1 MDPQINFK
9 TNLKKMKKQLLIL
22 LISFL
27 SINSFAQVV
36 FEKGY
41 YINNKDQRIECLILN
56 EDWKN
61 NPTEFEYKLNE
72 NSEPTKGTL
81 SQVKEFGIAN
91 NFKYIR
97 RNVKIDRSG
106 TTVDNLSNEK
116 DPKFNDEQLFLKALV
131 EGKANLYEYSDRSIK
146 RYFYNKGD
154 NTIEQLV
161 YKTYLVTDS
170 DVAKNNKFRQ
180 QLWMDLQCQNI
191 KLSDMEKVEYKKVDL
206 IKIFTKYAECFNEG
220 LVNFAPKG
228 KKDLFNLTLRP
239 RINNSSLAISN
250 SSSKERN
257 TDFGNKTGFGFGV
270 EAEYILPF
278 NKNKWS
284 IALEPTF
291 QNFKSQKSSNVPDV
305 SGGVQNVSVNY
316 SSIEIPITFR
326 HYFFLN
332 KNSKLFLNAS
342 YIIDLPSKST
352 VEFTRNDGSSFNTL
366 DIKSRNNSALGL
378 GFKQNDKISV
388 ELRYQTTREI
398 LGNYVF
404 WNSNYNTVSFIFG
417 YSFF

>member
-1 MDPQINFK
+1 
-9 TNLKKMKKQLLIL
+9 MKKQLLIL

-27 SINSFAQVV
+27 SLNSFAQVV

-41 YINNKDQRIECLILN
+41 IINNKDQKVECLILN
-56 EDWKN
+56 VDWKN
-61 NPTEFEYKLNE
+61 NPTEFDYKLNE
-72 NSEPTKGTL
+72 NSEPIKGTL
-81 SQVKEFGIAN
+81 GQVKEFGIAN
-91 NFKYIR
+91 AFKYIR
-97 RNVKIDRSG
+97 RDVKIDRSG
-106 TTVDNLSNEK
+106 TTVDNLSNDK
-116 DPKFNDEQLFLKALV
+116 DPKFNDEQLFLKVLV

-191 KLSDMEKVEYKKVDL
+191 TLSDVEKVEYKKKDL
-206 IKIFTKYAECFNEG
+206 IKFFTKYTEYFNDG
-220 LVNFAPKG
+220 VVNFAPKE

-239 RINNSSLAISN
+239 RINNSSLTIDN
-250 SSSKERN
+250 SSSKQRN
-257 TDFGNKTGFGFGV
+257 TDFGSKTGFGYGV

-284 IALEPTF
+284 IAIEPTF
-291 QNFKSQKSSNVPDV
+291 QNFKAQKTSNVTDV
-305 SGGVQNVSVNY
+305 SGGVQNVSVDY
-316 SSIEIPITFR
+316 SSIEIPLTFR

-342 YIIDLPSKST
+342 YIIDLSSKST
-352 VEFTRNDGSSFNTL
+352 VEFTRNDGSTFNTL
-366 DIKSRNNSALGL
+366 DLKSRNNPALGL
-378 GFKQNDKISV
+378 GFKQNDKFSV

-404 WNSNYNTVSFIFG
+404 WNSNYKTVSFIFG

>member
-1 MDPQINFK
+1 
-9 TNLKKMKKQLLIL
+9 
-22 LISFL
+22 L
-27 SINSFAQVV
+27 STDKEPIF
-36 FEKGY
+36 
-41 YINNKDQRIECLILN
+41 
-56 EDWKN
+56 
-61 NPTEFEYKLNE
+61 TE
-72 NSEPTKGTL
+72 
-81 SQVKEFGIAN
+81 
-91 NFKYIR
+91 
-97 RNVKIDRSG
+97 
-106 TTVDNLSNEK
+106 
-116 DPKFNDEQLFLKALV
+116 EQLFIKALV
-131 EGKANLYEYSDRSIK
+131 EGKANLYEYTDRSLK
-146 RYFYNKGD
+146 RYFYNKG
-154 NTIEQLV
+154 NNAIEQLV
-161 YKTYLVTDS
+161 FKTYLVKDS
-170 DVAKNNKFRQ
+170 DVAENNKFRQ
-180 QLWMDLQCQNI
+180 QIWMDLQCQNI
-191 KLSDMEKVEYKKVDL
+191 KLSDVEKVEYKKVAL
-206 IKIFTKYAECFNEG
+206 IKIFTKYAECFNER

-284 IALEPTF
+284 IAIEPSF

-366 DIKSRNNSALGL
+366 DIKSRNNPALGL

>member
-1 MDPQINFK
+1 
-9 TNLKKMKKQLLIL
+9 MKKQLLIL

-27 SINSFAQVV
+27 SLNSFAQVV

-41 YINNKDQRIECLILN
+41 IINNKDQKVECLILN
-56 EDWKN
+56 VDWKN
-61 NPTEFEYKLNE
+61 NPTEFDYKLNE
-72 NSEPTKGTL
+72 NSEPIKGTL
-81 SQVKEFGIAN
+81 GQVKEFGITNA
-91 NFKYIR
+91 FKYIR
-97 RNVKIDRSG
+97 RDVKIDRSG
-106 TTVDNLSNEK
+106 TTVDNLSNDK
-116 DPKFNDEQLFLKALV
+116 DPKFNDEQLFLKVLV

-191 KLSDMEKVEYKKVDL
+191 TLSDVEKVEYKKKDL
-206 IKIFTKYAECFNEG
+206 IKFFTKYAECFNDG
-220 LVNFAPKG
+220 VVNFAPKE

-239 RINNSSLAISN
+239 RINNSSLTIDN
-250 SSSKERN
+250 SSSKQRN
-257 TDFGNKTGFGFGV
+257 TDFGSKTGFGFGV

-284 IALEPTF
+284 IAIEPTF
-291 QNFKSQKSSNVPDV
+291 QNFKAQKTSNVTDV
-305 SGGVQNVSVNY
+305 SGGVQNVSVDY
-316 SSIEIPITFR
+316 SSIEIPLTFR

-342 YIIDLPSKST
+342 YIIDLSSKST
-352 VEFTRNDGSSFNTL
+352 VEFTRNDGSTFNTL
-366 DIKSRNNSALGL
+366 DLKSRNNPALGL
-378 GFKQNDKISV
+378 GFKQNDKFSV

-404 WNSNYNTVSFIFG
+404 WNSNYKTVSFIFG

>member
-1 MDPQINFK
+1 
-9 TNLKKMKKQLLIL
+9 MKKQLLIL

-27 SINSFAQVV
+27 SLNSFAQVV

-41 YINNKDQRIECLILN
+41 IINNKDQKVECLILN
-56 EDWKN
+56 IDWKN
-61 NPTEFEYKLNE
+61 NPTEFDYKLNE
-72 NSEPTKGTL
+72 NSEPIKGTL
-81 SQVKEFGIAN
+81 GQVKEFGIINA
-91 NFKYIR
+91 FKYIR
-97 RNVKIDRSG
+97 RDVKIDRSG
-106 TTVDNLSNEK
+106 TTVDNLSNDK

-191 KLSDMEKVEYKKVDL
+191 TLSDVEKVEYKKKDL
-206 IKIFTKYAECFNEG
+206 IKFFTKYAECFNDG
-220 LVNFAPKG
+220 VVNFAPKE

-239 RINNSSLAISN
+239 RINNSSLTIDN
-250 SSSKERN
+250 SSSKQRN
-257 TDFGNKTGFGFGV
+257 TDFGSKTGFGFGV

-284 IALEPTF
+284 IAIEPTF
-291 QNFKSQKSSNVPDV
+291 QNFKAQKTSNVTDV
-305 SGGVQNVSVNY
+305 SGGVQNVSVDY
-316 SSIEIPITFR
+316 SSIEIPLTFR

-342 YIIDLPSKST
+342 YIIDLSSKST
-352 VEFTRNDGSSFNTL
+352 VEFTRNDGSTFNTL
-366 DIKSRNNSALGL
+366 DLKSRNNPALGL
-378 GFKQNDKISV
+378 GFKQNDKFSV

-404 WNSNYNTVSFIFG
+404 WNSNYKTVSFIFG

>member
-1 MDPQINFK
+1 
-9 TNLKKMKKQLLIL
+9 MKKHFLMLLIG
-22 LISFL
+22 FL

-97 RNVKIDRSG
+97 SNVKIDRSPRNI
-106 TTVDNLSNEK
+106 DNLSTDKE
-116 DPKFNDEQLFLKALV
+116 PIFTEEQLFLKALV
-131 EGKANLYEYSDRSIK
+131 EGKANLYEYTDRSLK
-146 RYFYNKGD
+146 RYFYNKG
-154 NTIEQLV
+154 NNAIEQLV
-161 YKTYLVTDS
+161 FKTYLVKDS
-170 DVAKNNKFRQ
+170 DVAENNKFRQ
-180 QLWMDLQCQNI
+180 QIWMDLQCQNI
-191 KLSDMEKVEYKKVDL
+191 KLSDVEKVEYKKVAL
-206 IKIFTKYAECFNEG
+206 IKIFTKYAECFNEK

-284 IALEPTF
+284 IAIEPSF

-366 DIKSRNNSALGL
+366 DIKSRNNPALGL